1 MALDDETQIKEIFDY
16 IDKDGDGEMDL
27 QEFKEGFGYLKE
39 KISQQR
45 LARRPRPAP
54 HSYYSLRHRLL
65 ARVPGASDSRT
76 QAASGARRWFA
87 AEHAPSIRGLLGLED
102 AISWPRLKY
111 TPPERFFGVL
121 L

>member
-45 LARRPRPAP
+45 LARPAELQIEP
-54 HSYYSLRHRLL
+54 HARLRELFQQCLRCEKL
-65 ARVPGASDSRT
+65 AVC
-76 QAASGARRWFA
+76 
-87 AEHAPSIRGLLGLED
+87 L
-102 AISWPRLKY
+102 
-111 TPPERFFGVL
+111 
-121 L
+121 

>member
-54 HSYYSLRHRLL
+54 HSYYSRLL
-65 ARVPGASDSRT
+65 AGTRRV
-76 QAASGARRWFA
+76 
-87 AEHAPSIRGLLGLED
+87 
-102 AISWPRLKY
+102 
-111 TPPERFFGVL
+111 
-121 L
+121 

>member
-1 MALDDETQIKEIFDY
+1 MLFATYVYPASYPGDTRSTQLGSGVEDETQIKEIFDY

-54 HSYYSLRHRLL
+54 HSLS
-65 ARVPGASDSRT
+65 
-76 QAASGARRWFA
+76 
-87 AEHAPSIRGLLGLED
+87 
-102 AISWPRLKY
+102 
-111 TPPERFFGVL
+111 
-121 L
+121 